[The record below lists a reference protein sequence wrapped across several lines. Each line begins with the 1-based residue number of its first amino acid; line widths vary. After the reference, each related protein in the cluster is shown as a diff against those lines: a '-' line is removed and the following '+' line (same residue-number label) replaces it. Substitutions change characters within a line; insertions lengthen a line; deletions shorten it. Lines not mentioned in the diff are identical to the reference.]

1 VTEILQRRIE
11 ENRRKVDGLLRL
23 QQRMEQALAH
33 WKDMPD
39 GMPDG
44 HTICTVCTLIESVD
58 EGRGQ
63 PLVYSGKRQTTNAEV
78 SEDGKT

>member
-33 WKDMPD
+33 WN
-39 GMPDG
+39 
-44 HTICTVCTLIESVD
+44 TICTVCTLIESVD